1 MIVLLILGIVLF
13 MILGF
18 NSIDR
23 IGRDVHNDS
32 RKGSYYEISNRK
44 GE

>member
-23 IGRDVHNDS
+23 IGRDAPLN
-32 RKGSYYEISNRK
+32 K

>member
-32 RKGSYYEISNRK
+32 RKGSYYEISQRK